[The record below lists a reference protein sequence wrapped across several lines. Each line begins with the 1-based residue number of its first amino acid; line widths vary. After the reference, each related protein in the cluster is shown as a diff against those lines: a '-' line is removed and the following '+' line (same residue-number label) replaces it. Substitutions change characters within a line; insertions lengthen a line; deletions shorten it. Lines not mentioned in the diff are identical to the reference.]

1 MHYSET
7 RLSRSSGD
15 SKKTSTYPVLRHIR
29 MQFWLPVYSMFTCEV
44 DFRFNV
50 CYLFITSVYVWL
62 VSGVKIYSV
71 INFALQGSFPDR
83 RVWRYQREITQ
94 SMQIKFQTANSPPAF
109 NKSNTFRGYFTGML
123 HVFTIGYWHSIRRVP
138 LEEQELPTLPEHL
151 SSPPVVSRSLVL
163 CVCFV
168 DHCLLFCFF
177 SFCHCL
183 VCPSSIY
190 GFWLPLWWIL
200 IDMLKLPWC
209 TQLLTSFFYKIKK
222 AISNGK
228 YM

>member
-1 MHYSET
+1 
-7 RLSRSSGD
+7 
-15 SKKTSTYPVLRHIR
+15 
-29 MQFWLPVYSMFTCEV
+29 
-44 DFRFNV
+44 
-50 CYLFITSVYVWL
+50 
-62 VSGVKIYSV
+62 
-71 INFALQGSFPDR
+71 
-83 RVWRYQREITQ
+83 
-94 SMQIKFQTANSPPAF
+94 MQIKFQTANSPPAF

-123 HVFTIGYWHSIRRVP
+123 HVFTIGYWHSMRRVP

-222 AISNGK
+222 DLNYTKYSPGQCVVCDLWILITTLVSSNFSSMMYTAFDFNIK
-228 YM
+228 KIY